1 MNINFEYY
9 KVFYIIAKNR
19 NITKAANELN
29 ITQPSI
35 SRMLKTMEE
44 QMNTKLFI
52 RKTKGVILTQEGQ
65 ELYRLIGDE
74 IENIIKAENNFSKI
88 INDEALKIATNK
100 TYLNYLID
108 NKKFDFLLKD
118 NHDITFLNTNN
129 FNLLNNQLSNN
140 LIDFALISEPLNFKF
155 DNNIKFKVLDK
166 LHLVFVSNSNNEKIN
181 TKPLAILNNSKFNE
195 ICNNYIKDYNLTQ
208 NGIIKVDDYDN
219 LYPLISNGY
228 ANGFLIKEFVINELK
243 NNLIYELSP
252 ILENNSFKI
261 GILYN
266 INNILIIKKV
276 KMNF

>member
-65 ELYRLIGDE
+65 ELYKLIGDE
-74 IENIIKAENNFSKI
+74 IESIIKAEHSFSKI
-88 INDEALKIATNK
+88 IDNKDLKIATNK

-108 NKKFDFLLKD
+108 NKRFDFLLKD

-140 LIDFALISEPLNFKF
+140 LIDFALISEPLNYKF

-195 ICNNYIKDYNLTQ
+195 ICNNCIKEYNLTQ

-219 LYPLISNGY
+219 LYSLISNGY

-266 INNILIIKKV
+266 INNELKIHKYF
-276 KMNF
+276 NN

>member
-52 RKTKGVILTQEGQ
+52 RKIKGVILTQEGQ

-219 LYPLISNGY
+219 LYPLISSGY

-266 INNILIIKKV
+266 INNEIKIEKYF
-276 KMNF
+276 NN

>member
-9 KVFYIIAKNR
+9 KMFYIIAKNR

-108 NKKFDFLLKD
+108 NKKFNFLLKD

-266 INNILIIKKV
+266 INNELKV
-276 KMNF
+276 EKYFNN

>member
-140 LIDFALISEPLNFKF
+140 LIDFALISEPLNFKS

-266 INNILIIKKV
+266 INNEIKIEKYF
-276 KMNF
+276 NN

>member
-118 NHDITFLNTNN
+118 NHDITFLNNNN

-155 DNNIKFKVLDK
+155 DNDIKFKVLDK

-181 TKPLAILNNSKFNE
+181 TKPLAILNNSNFNE

-266 INNILIIKKV
+266 INNELKV
-276 KMNF
+276 EKYFNN

>member
-108 NKKFDFLLKD
+108 NKKFDFLLKN

-266 INNILIIKKV
+266 INNEIKIEKYF
-276 KMNF
+276 NN

>member
-88 INDEALKIATNK
+88 INDEALKISTNK

-108 NKKFDFLLKD
+108 NKRFDFLLKD
-118 NHDITFLNTNN
+118 NHDITFLNNNN

-155 DNNIKFKVLDK
+155 DNDIKFKVLDK

-266 INNILIIKKV
+266 INNELKV
-276 KMNF
+276 EKYFNN

>member
-208 NGIIKVDDYDN
+208 NGIIKVDDYNN

-266 INNILIIKKV
+266 INNEIKIEKYF
-276 KMNF
+276 NN

>member
-29 ITQPSI
+29 ITQPFI

-266 INNILIIKKV
+266 INNEIKIEKYF
-276 KMNF
+276 NN

>member
-9 KVFYIIAKNR
+9 KVFYVIAKNR

-44 QMNTKLFI
+44 QMDTKLFI

-266 INNILIIKKV
+266 INNEIKIEKYF
-276 KMNF
+276 NN

>member
-1 MNINFEYY
+1 MS
-9 KVFYIIAKNR
+9 
-19 NITKAANELN
+19 T
-29 ITQPSI
+29 
-35 SRMLKTMEE
+35 
-44 QMNTKLFI
+44 FI
-52 RKTKGVILTQEGQ
+52 LQ
-65 ELYRLIGDE
+65 LH
-74 IENIIKAENNFSKI
+74 
-88 INDEALKIATNK
+88 
-100 TYLNYLID
+100 
-108 NKKFDFLLKD
+108 
-118 NHDITFLNTNN
+118 HDITFLNTNN

-243 NNLIYELSP
+243 NNLICELSP

-266 INNILIIKKV
+266 INNEIKIEKYF
-276 KMNF
+276 NN

>member
-52 RKTKGVILTQEGQ
+52 RKIKGVILTQEGQ

-266 INNILIIKKV
+266 INNEIKIEKYF
-276 KMNF
+276 NN

>member
-129 FNLLNNQLSNN
+129 FNLLNSQLSNN

-261 GILYN
+261 GILYS
-266 INNILIIKKV
+266 INNELKV
-276 KMNF
+276 EKYFNN

>member
-219 LYPLISNGY
+219 LYQLISNGY

-266 INNILIIKKV
+266 INNELKV
-276 KMNF
+276 EKYFNN